1 MTESTPPDNGGGT
14 DGEKQRDEE
23 RHNWRGAESVQR
35 LVEILVRDKEDFKEK
50 KEKSLSLRITD
61 DDKRRD
67 SLTANNGA
75 LVRKC

>member
-1 MTESTPPDNGGGT
+1 MERNRETRGEGT
-14 DGEKQRDEE
+14 RS
-23 RHNWRGAESVQR
+23 RSRRAESVQR
-35 LVEILVRDKEDFKEK
+35 LVEILARDKEDLKEK

-75 LVRKC
+75 HVRKC

>member
-1 MTESTPPDNGGGT
+1 MER
-14 DGEKQRDEE
+14 KQRDEE
-23 RHNWRGAESVQR
+23 RAQDRSRRAESVQR

-75 LVRKC
+75 HVRKC

>member
-1 MTESTPPDNGGGT
+1 MEGVT
-14 DGEKQRDEE
+14 DGEKTEREE
-23 RHNWRGAESVQR
+23 RAQDRSRRAETVQR
-35 LVEILVRDKEDFKEK
+35 LVEILVRVKDFKEK

-75 LVRKC
+75 HVRKC